1 MKRCVSS
8 ESRETRF
15 SNDESQATT
24 AKQPDER
31 LIWGPYKTFRL
42 DTGSISYLW
51 SDETTLQSR
60 TLSFRVEGPMRLGSL
75 LLLRPFDL
83 LQRHQ
88 RRQLGLLPANGH
100 KNDNNIH
107 NSNRGDKLF
116 NHKKYAKNSDNYTAI
131 ARINDSLIIIIIRT
145 VTTQEM

>member
-1 MKRCVSS
+1 MGFGVYAATTLSLRSRIMKRCVSS

-100 KNDNNIH
+100 KNDNNTH
-107 NSNRGDKLF
+107 NSTRGDKLF
-116 NHKKYAKNSDNYTAI
+116 
-131 ARINDSLIIIIIRT
+131 IIIKN
-145 VTTQEM
+145 TQKIVITIQQ